1 MLVGANDPVT
11 YTLTISNQ
19 GRFNGHDLVV
29 TDTIPAGTS
38 LLTYTFASD
47 DSATVTETQPAPIP
61 GATGD
66 LVWGFNQLAP
76 TAPFTSLEHTAITM
90 TVVLTV
96 SDDIT
101 ANTVLPNQASLSY
114 DGWISSTQPT
124 TITRDYSGGS
134 HSAAV
139 RTVDGGIRQT
149 GAIRARRRRRRLA
162 SLVTYTLI
170 VPASPISATLY
181 DVVVTDTIDSR
192 FYIEA

>member
-1 MLVGANDPVT
+1 M
-11 YTLTISNQ
+11 
-19 GRFNGHDLVV
+19 V

-47 DSATVTETQPAPIP
+47 DSATVTTTQPAPIP

-139 RTVDGGIRQT
+139 RTVDGGIRKLEQFDPPPT
-149 GAIRARRRRRRLA
+149 ATLG

-192 FYIEA
+192 LYIEDVTTGGGTGGHWDPDRL